1 MERNRR
7 PHAWKQMA
15 RLGLAFG
22 VGVAMVAG
30 PAAAFADSGGTQVTV
45 QQFSDLGQVAWA
57 RSAIEVMAAQGVLRG
72 VAPGRFS
79 PQAPTTRAEVAVM
92 LGRLLHWRAQPAVS
106 LPNFS
111 DAAHIPAWART
122 YVRLAASHGLL
133 RGVGG
138 NRFAPAMA
146 VTWDQAVV
154 LVARTFRF
162 PAVTGAQEAS
172 DLATLPHGA
181 GTPGWARE
189 GVARDVAAGLFRGGM
204 AARYNPGAP
213 IPRAALAVLLK
224 RAEQARPA
232 PVASTGTVVAGAV
245 TSVGP
250 SSLTVQTATGPQTVT
265 IAPGAVVFLNGSP
278 VPLAQLAAGDT
289 VTIALQS
296 GQGAAV
302 SADSAA
308 GQPASAGAAAGT
320 LASLSGT
327 SLVLNTPSG
336 SVTYTLAPGAT
347 FAANGQPVAPNT
359 LAAGTP
365 LQLTLDAQG
374 QVTAVAATSQAS
386 GG

>member
-1 MERNRR
+1 MQRNRS
-7 PHAWKQMA
+7 PYAWKQVA
-15 RLGLAFG
+15 RLGLALG
-22 VGVAMVAG
+22 VGAAMVAG
-30 PAAAFADSGGTQVTV
+30 PASAFADSGGAQVTV
-45 QQFSDLGQVAWA
+45 QQFGDLGQVAWA
-57 RSAIEVMAAQGVLRG
+57 RPAIEVMAAQGVLRG

-92 LGRLLHWRAQPAVS
+92 LGRLLHWRAQSAVS

-111 DAAHIPAWART
+111 DAAHIPAWAST

-138 NRFAPAMA
+138 NRFAPAME
-146 VTWDQAVV
+146 VTWDQAAV
-154 LVARTFRF
+154 LVARTFQF
-162 PAVTGAQEAS
+162 PAVTGAQEAAAI
-172 DLATLPHGA
+172 ATLPQGA

-189 GVARDVAAGLFRGGM
+189 AVARSVAAGLFRGGM
-204 AARYNPGAP
+204 AARYNPAAP

-232 PVASTGTVVAGAV
+232 PVASTGTVVAGPV
-245 TSVGP
+245 TSVAAT
-250 SSLTVQTATGPQTVT
+250 SLTVQTASGPQSVT

-278 VPLAQLAAGDT
+278 VPLAQLAAGDN

-302 SADSAA
+302 SADSGA
-308 GQPASAGAAAGT
+308 GQPAAGGAAAGT
-320 LASLSGT
+320 LASLSGS
-327 SLVLNTPSG
+327 SLVVNTPSG
-336 SVTYTLAPGAT
+336 PATYTLAPGAT
-347 FAANGQPVAPNT
+347 FTANGQPVAPNT

-374 QVTAVAATSQAS
+374 QVTTVVATPPAS